1 MIKHCAQSNLGERG
15 LIVLTVPGY
24 RPDSRD
30 IKVGI
35 GTITVQ
41 IKEDNTLAAFLLG
54 HEIKINTV
62 SIKTLL

>member
-1 MIKHCAQSNLGERG
+1 M
-15 LIVLTVPGY
+15 LTVPGY

-41 IKEDNTLAAFLLG
+41 IRDGHTRAAFCYAWLPLLPCLG
-54 HEIKINTV
+54 IGAAHSGLGLLV
-62 SIKTLL
+62 SVNNQGSAL